1 MFSDLVNE
9 LTIEERLSHAQLMV
23 AVASVDGELVLEE
36 LIMIESIMGKSMLH
50 PEMRVDVRN
59 TLSHPVELE
68 KSMEM
73 LSKRGKQLA
82 LRDAIMVSA
91 CDGEYDK
98 KEIRVIAKLA
108 KLAGVEKTKLSQ
120 LYEWVSEYSE
130 CFNKSSTIFDSFIFN
145 DFRFLDF

>member
-36 LIMIESIMGKSMLH
+36 LIMIEAIMGKSMLH

-59 TLSHPVELE
+59 TLSHPIEME

-73 LSKRGKQLA
+73 LSERGKQLA
-82 LRDAIMVSA
+82 LRDAVLVSA

-98 KEIRVIAKLA
+98 KEIRVIAKIA
-108 KLAGVEKTKLSQ
+108 KLAGVDKTKLSL
-120 LYEWVSEYSE
+120 LYEWVSEYWE
-130 CFNKSSTIFDSFIFN
+130 CFNKSSTFFD
-145 DFRFLDF
+145 

>member
-98 KEIRVIAKLA
+98 KEIRVIAKIA

-120 LYEWVSEYSE
+120 LYDWVGEYWE
-130 CFNKSSTIFDSFIFN
+130 CFNISSTIFD
-145 DFRFLDF
+145 

>member
-36 LIMIESIMGKSMLH
+36 LIMIEAIMGKSMLH

-59 TLSHPVELE
+59 TLSHPIEME

-73 LSKRGKQLA
+73 LSERGKQLA
-82 LRDAIMVSA
+82 LRDAVLVSA

-98 KEIRVIAKLA
+98 KEIRVIAKIA
-108 KLAGVEKTKLSQ
+108 KLAGVDKTKLSQ
-120 LYEWVSEYSE
+120 LYEWVSEYWE
-130 CFNKSSTIFDSFIFN
+130 CFNKSSAIFD
-145 DFRFLDF
+145 